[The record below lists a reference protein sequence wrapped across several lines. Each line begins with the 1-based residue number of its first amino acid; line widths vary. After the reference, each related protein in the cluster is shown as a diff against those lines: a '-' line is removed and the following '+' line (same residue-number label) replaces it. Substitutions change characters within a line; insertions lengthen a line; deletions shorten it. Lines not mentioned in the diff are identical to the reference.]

1 MEIAATAKAAT
12 KLLKGLLESD
22 ITTSYFFLPIKR
34 KNLPLPQKPLNGR
47 SLTLIISSILGL
59 FLITSSIFFPH
70 ATERCPAGNLSFIDL
85 KTGNDQ
91 VKREFKPLNW
101 QHIPR
106 VYHIRT
112 RLKNGSSLFTPVRH
126 LLK

>member
-85 KTGNDQ
+85 KTGVAQ
-91 VKREFKPLNW
+91 TMSPIRVKMGMTN
-101 QHIPR
+101 
-106 VYHIRT
+106 IRGLWG
-112 RLKNGSSLFTPVRH
+112 RI
-126 LLK
+126 